1 MSLHAFSQGTY
12 DYWLKIYKAKYL
24 VKTWEFEKKNDPHP
38 LWIFFPFFGAVSLS
52 NDVTTMYCHLLTT
65 QWTNCFD
72 SNRHMAG
79 DWWSRF
85 DKKKRL
91 R

>member
-1 MSLHAFSQGTY
+1 MGIRKEKMIRTRCGFFS
-12 DYWLKIYKAKYL
+12 
-24 VKTWEFEKKNDPHP
+24 
-38 LWIFFPFFGAVSLS
+38 FFVAVSLS

-85 DKKKRL
+85 DKKKTALKSL
-91 R
+91 RSCHALIG

>member
-1 MSLHAFSQGTY
+1 MQEKLEKLSAPIVDFFS
-12 DYWLKIYKAKYL
+12 
-24 VKTWEFEKKNDPHP
+24 
-38 LWIFFPFFGAVSLS
+38 FFVAVSLS

-72 SNRHMAG
+72 SNRHMTS

-85 DKKKRL
+85 DKKKTALKYL
-91 R
+91 RSCHALIGFFDQTKSNNG